1 MLTRRKY
8 GGGVGGGG
16 NVLVFLGVIWNLDT
30 RRRVKYLISAGMRRL
45 NLNDIIVTLILLQPL
60 PKLDAYVA

>member
-16 NVLVFLGVIWNLDT
+16 NVLVFLGVIWNLDSGDFGEAGE
-30 RRRVKYLISAGMRRL
+30 ISDLRWRA
-45 NLNDIIVTLILLQPL
+45 PL
-60 PKLDAYVA
+60 EFE